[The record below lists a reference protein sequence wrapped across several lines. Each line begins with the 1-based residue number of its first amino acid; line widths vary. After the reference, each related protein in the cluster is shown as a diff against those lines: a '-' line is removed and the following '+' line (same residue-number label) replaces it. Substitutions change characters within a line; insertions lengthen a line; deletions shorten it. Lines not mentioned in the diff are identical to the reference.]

1 MIAQSI
7 YRSSL
12 LIFLFVIVDVNTSLA
27 QEQVPGEVAV
37 SSHVL
42 DGKTYFGQNG
52 SKGKPADHDDEFIFK
67 EGMFRSTSCDKYGF
81 TEGQYETTEADGII
95 YFKAATASP
104 SHGQM
109 FWEGQIDGESLDGT
123 FVWTKE
129 RWYWDI
135 RKDYWYKAELKQ

>member
-12 LIFLFVIVDVNTSLA
+12 LIFLFVIVVVNTSLA